1 VKLTSSLRAN
11 GNLSLAI
18 SSQRTT
24 GLYGL
29 LTHLIRRFPCK
40 SVADFCGDNS
50 RLCYNPALSSPGQY
64 RIPTELVSLTNPMN
78 FYTPNRPTRVRV
90 GATLLFLILIAALGP
105 QLLTT
110 RASVTFTVNSLL
122 DTPDVAPGNGECLDA
137 NGKCT
142 LRAAIQEANSL
153 SGDDTINFSII
164 GTINLTGAL
173 PVFSSNVNINGPG
186 AALLTVRRD
195 LGGFYRIFQSS
206 GTSSISGLTITNGR
220 TPDGV
225 TEDVA
230 PNGGGILQT
239 GGSLTLR
246 DVVVTANSTGNG
258 GNMRFGSPNLG
269 GFGGFGGGIY
279 GSGTLTMTD
288 CVISN
293 NTTGNGGNGLSS
305 GGSGGRGAG
314 IFFAPGTLTMT
325 NVVITGNH
333 TGQGGSP
340 GGNSGDAG
348 GMWTGGDFFPAQT
361 TDVILN
367 KVTISDNTTATALPN
382 SDSGTAGGIYVYN
395 GTMRLIDTTVKNNHT
410 GDAPRQAG
418 RGGGIFNSATLTVLN
433 SLISGNSTGNNSF
446 GSNNN
451 GGGIASFASL
461 TLVNTTVSG
470 NSTGQEIAGIGGG
483 VFVFNQAT
491 LINCTV
497 TGNNTPGDNAN
508 GVGGFNS
515 TITLAN
521 TIIAGN
527 GDSPNDK
534 DLQNT
539 LFSEATFISQGFNL
553 IGNADGVSAFNGV
566 GDQIGTTAA
575 PLDPHLGPLADNG
588 GLTLT
593 HALLTN
599 STALDAGSN
608 ALAKDP
614 NVTLETDQRGA
625 GRIADSLDPDSLAVV
640 DIGAFEF
647 HQTLE
652 DISNKITPE
661 DTALTVTFGL
671 GDNGP
676 AVTSVTASSNNQ
688 VVVPDANLVLSG
700 TGAARSLL
708 ITPVANQSGLAMITI
723 TVNLSGGGTLIDTF
737 TLTVLPVND
746 RPTFSVS
753 SAPAVLEDAG
763 AQTVN
768 LITNINPGPLE
779 QAQTLTFNV
788 TNNNNPGLF
797 SVAPAVSSSGTLTYT
812 PAPNVFGSAIVTV
825 VATDDGGTANGG
837 INTSTEANFTITVT
851 PVNDAPTFSKGA
863 DQTINED
870 AGFQFISN
878 WATNIN
884 QGTNESDGFSFQVTN
899 NTNPSLFSQQPSVST
914 GGSLTYSPAFNANGT
929 ADITI
934 VLKDTGGTANGGV
947 DTSAPQTFTITVN
960 AVNDAPQI
968 SLQSTFVQTNQQTP
982 RLFSASTSSSI
993 TLLDVDAGTDPIR
1006 VTLTATQGTLTLT
1019 STTGLTFVTG
1029 DGTDDD
1035 TMTFTA
1041 PQATLVARLSSVT
1054 FTPTNGFAG
1063 LANLQIVA
1071 DDEGHNGSGG
1081 PKTQTRNI
1089 SINVLSGGRLSF
1101 NTASYGVNESGTT
1114 ATITVLRENG
1124 SAGSTTV
1131 NYATSNGTAT
1141 SGASC
1146 TSGVDYVPA
1155 SGTFTWNSGDASV
1168 RQFTITICNDGSNED
1183 DETINLT
1190 LSNATGTGSL
1200 GTQPTAI
1207 LTIGNDDAPVLL
1219 TEESTDHAI
1228 ALDLVTQARD
1238 PFSLLNPHNLSSDQA
1253 RRVSLF
1259 VWRLGLLPSDTIASV
1274 HVTARDD
1281 EGRTYDLPVE
1291 ALSPVAVV
1299 GDVTQVVV
1307 RLPDNVIGAPR
1318 NLLVKV
1324 TLRGPGSNEA
1334 VISIAAP

>member
-1 VKLTSSLRAN
+1 M
-11 GNLSLAI
+11 NLITPS
-18 SSQRTT
+18 RTT
-24 GLYGL
+24 
-29 LTHLIRRFPCK
+29 C
-40 SVADFCGDNS
+40 
-50 RLCYNPALSSPGQY
+50 
-64 RIPTELVSLTNPMN
+64 
-78 FYTPNRPTRVRV
+78 VRV
-90 GATLLFLILIAALGP
+90 GATLLFLILSAIFAP

-110 RASVTFTVNSLL
+110 RASVTFSVNSLL
-122 DTPDVAPGNGECLDA
+122 DTPDVAPGNGECVDA

-142 LRAAIQEANSL
+142 LRAAIQEANSFG
-153 SGDDTINFSII
+153 GDDTINFLIT

-173 PVFSSNVNINGPG
+173 PVLSSNININGPG
-186 AALLTVRRD
+186 SGSLTVRRD
-195 LGGFYRIFQSS
+195 IGGNYRIFQSS
-206 GTSSISGLTITNGR
+206 ATSSISGLLITNGR

-246 DVVVTANSTGNG
+246 DVFIIGNSTGNG
-258 GNMRFGSPNLG
+258 GPMRFGSPNLG

-279 GSGTLTMTD
+279 ASGTLTMTD

-293 NTTGNGGNGLSS
+293 NSTGNGGTGLTS

-333 TGQGGSP
+333 TGQGGAP

-348 GMWTGGDFFPAQT
+348 GMWTGGDFFPAQA

-367 KVTISDNTTATALPN
+367 KVTISDNTTATAPAN
-382 SDSGTAGGIYVYN
+382 GDSGTGGGIYVYQ
-395 GTMRLIDTTVKNNHT
+395 GTMRLINSTVRNNHT

-418 RGGGIFNSATLTVLN
+418 LGGGIFNNATLTALN
-433 SLISGNSTGNNSF
+433 SLISGNSTGDNDF

-451 GGGIASFASL
+451 GGGIASFSSL
-461 TLVNTTVSG
+461 TLINTTVSG
-470 NSTGQEIAGIGGG
+470 NSTGAETAGIGGG
-483 VFVFNQAT
+483 VFVFNFAT

-497 TGNNTPGDNAN
+497 TGNNTPGDHAN
-508 GVGGFNS
+508 GLGGFGS
-515 TITLAN
+515 VITLAN
-521 TIIAGN
+521 TIVAGN

-534 DLQNT
+534 DLENT
-539 LFSEATFISQGFNL
+539 LFSEPTFVSQGFNL
-553 IGNADGVSAFNGV
+553 IGNADGVTAFNGV

-593 HALLTN
+593 HALLSN

-652 DISNKITPE
+652 DVSNKTTPE
-661 DTALTVTFGL
+661 DTSLTVTFGL

-708 ITPVANQSGLAMITI
+708 ITPVANQSGLATITI

-737 TLTVLPVND
+737 TVTVLPVND
-746 RPTFSVS
+746 RPAFFVLG
-753 SAPAVLEDAG
+753 APAVLEDSG

-768 LITNINPGPLE
+768 LLTNISPGPLE
-779 QAQTLTFNV
+779 EAQSVSFNV
-788 TNNNNPGLF
+788 THNTNPGLF

-812 PAPNVFGSAIVTV
+812 PAPNAFGDAIVTV

-837 INTSTEANFTITVT
+837 VNTSTEANFTISIT
-851 PVNDAPTFSKGA
+851 PVNDAPTFTKGA

-870 AGFQFISN
+870 AGSQFINN
-878 WATNIN
+878 WATNIS
-884 QGTNESDGFSFQVTN
+884 QGPSESNGFSFQVTN
-899 NTNPSLFSQQPSVST
+899 NTNPGLFSQQPTVFT
-914 GGSLTYSPAFNANGT
+914 NGLLTYSPAFNANGT

-982 RLFSASTSSSI
+982 RLFSPSTSSVISV
-993 TLLDVDAGTDPIR
+993 LDVDAGTDPIR
-1006 VTLTATQGTLTLT
+1006 ITLTATQGTVTLT

-1029 DGTDDD
+1029 DGADDE

-1041 PQATLVARLSSVT
+1041 TQDILVGRLSSVI
-1054 FTPTNGFAG
+1054 FTPNNGFSG

-1071 DDEGHNGSGG
+1071 NDDGHNGSGG
-1081 PKTQTRNI
+1081 PKTTTRNI

-1101 NTASYGVNESGTT
+1101 NTATYGVNESGTT
-1114 ATITVLRENG
+1114 ATITVLRADG
-1124 SAGSTTV
+1124 SAGSASV

-1141 SGASC
+1141 AGASC
-1146 TSGVDYVPA
+1146 TNGVDYVPA
-1155 SGTFTWNSGDASV
+1155 SGTFTWNSGDNTV

-1200 GTQPTAI
+1200 GTQPTAT

-1219 TEESTDHAI
+1219 TEELTVHAI
-1228 ALDLVTQARD
+1228 ALDLVTQTRD
-1238 PFSLLNPHNLSSDQA
+1238 PFSLLNTHNLTGDQA
-1253 RRVSLF
+1253 RRLSLF
-1259 VWRLGLLPSDTIASV
+1259 VWRLGLLPSDTTASV

-1291 ALSPVAVV
+1291 ALSPTAAV
-1299 GDVTQVVV
+1299 GDVTQIIV

-1318 NLLVKV
+1318 DLRVKV
-1324 TLRGPGSNEA
+1324 ILRGPGTNEA
-1334 VISIAAP
+1334 IISIAAP

>member
-1 VKLTSSLRAN
+1 M
-11 GNLSLAI
+11 NL
-18 SSQRTT
+18 
-24 GLYGL
+24 Y
-29 LTHLIRRFPCK
+29 P
-40 SVADFCGDNS
+40 
-50 RLCYNPALSSPGQY
+50 
-64 RIPTELVSLTNPMN
+64 
-78 FYTPNRPTRVRV
+78 PNRSTRVRV
-90 GATLLFLILIAALGP
+90 GATLLFLILIAAVGP

-110 RASVTFTVNSLL
+110 RASVTFSVNSLL

-142 LRAAIQEANSL
+142 LRAAIQEANSFG
-153 SGDDTINFSII
+153 GDDTINFLVT

-173 PVFSSNVNINGPG
+173 PVLSSNININGPG
-186 AALLTVRRD
+186 SGSLTVRRD

-206 GTSSISGLTITNGR
+206 GASSISGLTITNGR

-225 TEDVA
+225 NEDVA

-246 DVVVTANSTGNG
+246 DVVITGNSTGNG
-258 GNMRFGSPNLG
+258 APMRFGSPNLG

-279 GSGTLTMTD
+279 ASGTLTMTD

-293 NTTGNGGNGLSS
+293 NTTGNGGTGLQS

-325 NVVITGNH
+325 NVTITGNH

-348 GMWTGGDFFPAQT
+348 GMWTGGDFFPAQA

-367 KVTISDNTTATALPN
+367 RVTISDNTTATGLSN
-382 SDSGTAGGIYVYN
+382 GDSGTGGGIYAYQ
-395 GTMRLIDTTVKNNHT
+395 GTMRLINSTVRNNHT
-410 GDAPRQAG
+410 GNAPRQAG
-418 RGGGIFNSATLTVLN
+418 RGGGIFNSASLTALN
-433 SLISGNSTGNNSF
+433 SLISGNSTGDNDF

-451 GGGIASFASL
+451 GGGIASFSSL
-461 TLVNTTVSG
+461 TLINTTVSG
-470 NSTGQEIAGIGGG
+470 NSTGAETAGIGGG
-483 VFVFNQAT
+483 VFVFNLAT
-491 LINCTV
+491 LINCTI
-497 TGNNTPGDNAN
+497 TGNNTPGDHAN
-508 GVGGFNS
+508 GLGGFGS
-515 TITLAN
+515 VITLAN
-521 TIIAGN
+521 TIVAGN

-534 DLQNT
+534 DLENT
-539 LFSEATFISQGFNL
+539 LFSEATFVSQGFNL
-553 IGNADGVSAFNGV
+553 IGNADGVTTFNGV

-575 PLDPHLGPLADNG
+575 PLNPHLGPLADNG
-588 GLTLT
+588 GPTLT
-593 HALLTN
+593 HALLSN

-614 NVTLETDQRGA
+614 NVTLETDQRGT
-625 GRIADSLDPDSLAVV
+625 GRIADSPDPDSLAVV

-652 DISNKITPE
+652 DISDKTTAE
-661 DTALTVTFGL
+661 DTPLTVTFGL

-676 AVTSVTASSNNQ
+676 GVTSVTASSNNQ

-708 ITPVANQSGLAMITI
+708 ITPVANQSGLATI
-723 TVNLSGGGTLIDTF
+723 TVTVNLTGGGTLTDTF
-737 TLTVLPVND
+737 TLTVLSVND
-746 RPTFSVS
+746 RPTFSVLG
-753 SAPAVLEDAG
+753 APAILEDAG

-768 LITNINPGPLE
+768 LITNISPGPLE
-779 QAQTLTFNV
+779 QAQSVSFSV

-797 SVAPAVSSSGTLTYT
+797 SVAPAVDSSGTLTYT
-812 PAPNVFGSAIVTV
+812 SAPNAFGNAIVTV

-837 INTSTEANFTITVT
+837 LNTSTEANFTITVT
-851 PVNDAPTFSKGA
+851 PVNDAPTFTKGA

-870 AGFQFISN
+870 AGFQFVSN
-878 WATNIN
+878 WATNIS
-884 QGTNESDGFSFQVTN
+884 QGQNESDGFGFQVTN

-914 GGSLTYSPAFNANGT
+914 SGSLTYSPAFNANGT

-934 VLKDTGGTANGGV
+934 VLKDTGGTANGGA
-947 DTSAPQTFTITVN
+947 DTSSSQTFTITVN

-968 SLQSTFVQTNQQTP
+968 SLQSTFVNINQQTP
-982 RLFSASTSSSI
+982 RLFSASTSSVISV
-993 TLLDVDAGTDPIR
+993 LDVDAGTDPIR
-1006 VTLTATQGTLTLT
+1006 ITLTATQGTVTLT

-1041 PQATLVARLSSVT
+1041 PQDILVARLSSVI
-1054 FTPTNGFAG
+1054 FTPNNGFSG
-1063 LANLQIVA
+1063 SANLQIIA
-1071 DDEGHNGSGG
+1071 NDDGHNGSGG
-1081 PKTQTRNI
+1081 PKTATRNI
-1089 SINVLSGGRLSF
+1089 SINVLSGGRMSF
-1101 NTASYGVNESGTT
+1101 NAASYGVNESGTT
-1114 ATITVLRENG
+1114 ATITVLRQDG
-1124 SAGSTTV
+1124 SAGSASV

-1155 SGTFTWNSGDASV
+1155 SGTFTWNSGDASA

-1190 LSNATGTGSL
+1190 LSNVTGTGSL
-1200 GTQPTAI
+1200 GTQPTAT
-1207 LTIGNDDAPVLL
+1207 LTIGNDDAPALL
-1219 TEESTDHAI
+1219 TEDLTNHAI
-1228 ALDLVTQARD
+1228 ALDLVTQKRD
-1238 PFSLLNPHNLSSDQA
+1238 PFSLLNPFNLSNDQA

-1291 ALSPVAVV
+1291 VLSPIAAV
-1299 GDVTQVVV
+1299 GDVTQIVV

-1318 NLLVKV
+1318 DLLVKV

>member
-1 VKLTSSLRAN
+1 
-11 GNLSLAI
+11 
-18 SSQRTT
+18 
-24 GLYGL
+24 
-29 LTHLIRRFPCK
+29 
-40 SVADFCGDNS
+40 
-50 RLCYNPALSSPGQY
+50 
-64 RIPTELVSLTNPMN
+64 MN
-78 FYTPNRPTRVRV
+78 IYTPSRPTCVRV
-90 GATLLFLILIAALGP
+90 GATLLFLILIAVVAP
-105 QLLTT
+105 QFLTT
-110 RASVTFTVNSLL
+110 RASVTFSVNSLL
-122 DTPDVAPGNGECLDA
+122 DAPDVAPGNGECLDA

-142 LRAAIQEANSL
+142 LRAAIQEANSFG
-153 SGDDTINFSII
+153 GDDTISFFVT

-173 PVFSSNVNINGPG
+173 PVLSSNVNINGPG
-186 AALLTVRRD
+186 SGLLTVRRD
-195 LGGFYRIFQSS
+195 IGGNYRIFQSS

-246 DVVVTANSTGNG
+246 DVVITGNSTGNG
-258 GNMRFGSPNLG
+258 GPMRFGSPNLG

-279 GSGTLTMTD
+279 ASGTLTMTD

-293 NTTGNGGNGLSS
+293 NTTGNGGTGLQS

-333 TGQGGSP
+333 TGQGGAP

-348 GMWTGGDFFPAQT
+348 GMWTGGDFFPAQA

-367 KVTISDNTTATALPN
+367 KVTISDNTTATAPSN
-382 SDSGTAGGIYVYN
+382 GDSGTGGGIYAFQ
-395 GTMRLIDTTVKNNHT
+395 GTMRLINSTVRNNHT

-433 SLISGNSTGNNSF
+433 SLISGNSTGNNDF

-451 GGGIASFASL
+451 GGGIASFSSL
-461 TLVNTTVSG
+461 TLINTTVSG
-470 NSTGQEIAGIGGG
+470 NSTGAETAGIGGG
-483 VFVFNQAT
+483 VFVFNLAT
-491 LINCTV
+491 LINCTI
-497 TGNNTPGDNAN
+497 TGNSTPGDHAN
-508 GVGGFNS
+508 GVGGFGS
-515 TITLAN
+515 VITLAN
-521 TIIAGN
+521 TIVAGN
-527 GDSPNDK
+527 GNSPNDK
-534 DLQNT
+534 DLENT
-539 LFSEATFISQGFNL
+539 LFSAPTFVSQGFNL
-553 IGNADGVSAFNGV
+553 IGNADGVTAFNGV

-593 HALLTN
+593 HALLSN

-614 NVTLETDQRGA
+614 NVTLETDQRGT

-652 DISNKITPE
+652 DISDKTTSE
-661 DTALTVTFGL
+661 DTPLTVTFGL
-671 GDNGP
+671 GDTGP
-676 AVTSVTASSNNQ
+676 AVTSVTASSSNQ

-708 ITPVANQSGLAMITI
+708 ITPVANQSGLATITV
-723 TVNLSGGGTLIDTF
+723 TVNLSGGGTLTDTF

-746 RPTFSVS
+746 RPTFFVLG
-753 SAPAVLEDAG
+753 APAVLEDSG

-768 LITNINPGPLE
+768 LITNISPGPLE
-779 QAQTLTFNV
+779 EAQSVSFNV
-788 TNNNNPGLF
+788 THNNNPGLF
-797 SVAPAVSSSGTLTYT
+797 AVAPAVSSSGTLTYT
-812 PAPNVFGSAIVTV
+812 PAPNAFGNAIVTV

-837 INTSTEANFTITVT
+837 VNTSTEENFTISIT
-851 PVNDAPTFSKGA
+851 PVNDAPSFTKGA
-863 DQTINED
+863 NQTINED

-878 WATNIN
+878 WATNVS
-884 QGTNESDGFSFQVTN
+884 QGPNESDGFGFQVTN
-899 NTNPSLFSQQPSVST
+899 NTNPGLFSQQPAVST
-914 GGSLTYSPAFNANGT
+914 SGSLTYSPAFNANGT

-968 SLQSTFVQTNQQTP
+968 SLQATFVQTNQQTP
-982 RLFSASTSSSI
+982 RLFSPSTSSVIS
-993 TLLDVDAGTDPIR
+993 LLDVDAGEDPIR

-1041 PQATLVARLSSVT
+1041 PQTTLVARLSSVI
-1054 FTPTNGFAG
+1054 FTPNNGFAG
-1063 LANLQIVA
+1063 LANLQIIA
-1071 DDEGHNGSGG
+1071 DDEGHNGAGG
-1081 PKTQTRNI
+1081 PKTATRNI
-1089 SINVLSGGRLSF
+1089 SIAVQSGGRLSF
-1101 NTASYGVNESGTT
+1101 NTATYGVNESGTT

-1124 SAGSTTV
+1124 SAGSASV
-1131 NYATSNGTAT
+1131 DYATSSGTAT

-1146 TSGVDYVPA
+1146 TAGVDYIPA
-1155 SGTFTWNSGDASV
+1155 SGTFTWNSGDVSTK
-1168 RQFTITICNDGSNED
+1168 QFTITICNDGLNED

-1200 GTQPTAI
+1200 GTQPTAT

-1219 TEESTDHAI
+1219 TEELTDHAI
-1228 ALDLVTQARD
+1228 ALDLVTQTRD
-1238 PFSLLNPHNLSSDQA
+1238 PFSLLNPFNLTGDKA

-1259 VWRLGLLPSDTIASV
+1259 VWRLGLLPSDTTASV
-1274 HVTARDD
+1274 QVTARDD
-1281 EGRTYDLPVE
+1281 EGRTYALPVE
-1291 ALSPVAVV
+1291 ALSPLVTP
-1299 GDVTQVVV
+1299 GDVTQIVV
-1307 RLPDNVIGAPR
+1307 RLPDSVIGAPR
-1318 NLLVKV
+1318 DLRVKV
-1324 TLRGPGSNEA
+1324 ILRGPGTNEA
-1334 VISIAAP
+1334 VISIAAQ

>member
-1 VKLTSSLRAN
+1 
-11 GNLSLAI
+11 
-18 SSQRTT
+18 
-24 GLYGL
+24 
-29 LTHLIRRFPCK
+29 
-40 SVADFCGDNS
+40 
-50 RLCYNPALSSPGQY
+50 
-64 RIPTELVSLTNPMN
+64 MN
-78 FYTPNRPTRVRV
+78 FYTPSRPTCVRV
-90 GATLLFLILIAALGP
+90 GATFLFLILIAVFAP

-110 RASVTFTVNSLL
+110 RASVTFSVNSLL

-153 SGDDTINFSII
+153 SGDDTINISVA

-173 PVFSSNVNINGPG
+173 PVLSSNVNINGPG
-186 AALLTVRRD
+186 SGSLTVRRD

-206 GTSSISGLTITNGR
+206 GASSISGLTITNGR

-246 DVVVTANSTGNG
+246 DVFIIGNSTGNG
-258 GNMRFGSPNLG
+258 GSMRFGSPNLG
-269 GFGGFGGGIY
+269 GFGGFGGVIY
-279 GSGTLTMTD
+279 ASGTLTMTD
-288 CVISN
+288 CLISN
-293 NTTGNGGNGLSS
+293 NTTGNGGTGLQS

-325 NVVITGNH
+325 NVLITGNH
-333 TGQGGSP
+333 TGQGGAP
-340 GGNSGDAG
+340 DGNSGDAG
-348 GMWTGGDFFPAQT
+348 GMWTGGDFFPAQA

-382 SDSGTAGGIYVYN
+382 GDSGTGGGIYAYQ
-395 GTMRLIDTTVKNNHT
+395 GTMRLINTTVRNNHT
-410 GDAPRQAG
+410 GNAPRQSG
-418 RGGGIFNSATLTVLN
+418 RGGGIFNSATLTALN
-433 SLISGNSTGNNSF
+433 SLISGNSTGDNGP

-451 GGGIASFASL
+451 GGGIASFSSL
-461 TLVNTTVSG
+461 TLINTTVSG
-470 NSTGQEIAGIGGG
+470 NSTGADTAGIGGG
-483 VFVFNQAT
+483 VFVFNLAT

-497 TGNNTPGDNAN
+497 TGNNTPGDHAN

-515 TITLAN
+515 VITLAN
-521 TIIAGN
+521 TIVAGN

-534 DLQNT
+534 DLENT
-539 LFSEATFISQGFNL
+539 LFSEPTFVSQGFNL
-553 IGNADGVSAFNGV
+553 IGNADGVTTFNGV
-566 GDQIGTTAA
+566 GDQIGATAA

-593 HALLTN
+593 HALLSN

-652 DISNKITPE
+652 DISNKTTPE
-661 DTALTVTFGL
+661 DTSLSVTFGL

-708 ITPVANQSGLAMITI
+708 ITPVANQSGLATITV
-723 TVNLSGGGTLIDTF
+723 TVNLSGGGTLTDTF
-737 TLTVLPVND
+737 TLTVVPVND
-746 RPTFSVS
+746 RPTFSVVA
-753 SAPAVLEDAG
+753 APAVLEDSG

-768 LITNINPGPLE
+768 LINNISAGPLE
-779 QAQTLTFNV
+779 EAQSVSFNV

-797 SVAPAVSSSGTLTYT
+797 SVAPAISSSGTLTYT
-812 PAPNVFGSAIVTV
+812 AAPNAFGNAIVTV

-837 INTSTEANFTITVT
+837 VNISTEENFTISIT
-851 PVNDAPTFSKGA
+851 PVNDTPTFTKGA

-870 AGFQFISN
+870 AGFQFVSN
-878 WATNIN
+878 WATNVS
-884 QGTNESDGFSFQVTN
+884 QGPNESDGFGFQVTN
-899 NTNPSLFSQQPSVST
+899 NTNPGLFFQQPTVST
-914 GGSLTYSPAFNANGT
+914 NGSLTYSPMLHANGT

-934 VLKDTGGTANGGV
+934 VLKDTGGTANSGV

-968 SLQSTFVQTNQQTP
+968 SFTSTFVQAIQQTP
-982 RLFSASTSSSI
+982 LLFSASTSRSI
-993 TLLDVDAGTDPIR
+993 SLLDVDSGTDPIR

-1019 STTGLTFVTG
+1019 STTDLTFVTG
-1029 DGTDDD
+1029 DGADDE
-1035 TMTFTA
+1035 TMTFKGTMI
-1041 PQATLVARLSSVT
+1041 TLNARLNGVI
-1054 FTPTNGFAG
+1054 FTPNNGFAG

-1071 DDEGHNGSGG
+1071 DDEGHNGAGG
-1081 PKTQTRNI
+1081 PKTATRNI
-1089 SINVLSGGRLSF
+1089 SIGVVSGGRLSF
-1101 NTASYGVNESGTT
+1101 NTATYGVNESGTT
-1114 ATITVLRENG
+1114 ATITVLREDGAAG
-1124 SAGSTTV
+1124 SATV
-1131 NYATSNGTAT
+1131 NYTTSNGTAT

-1146 TSGVDYVPA
+1146 TSGVDYLPA
-1155 SGTFTWNSGDASV
+1155 SGTFTWNSGDNSV

-1183 DETINLT
+1183 NETINLT

-1200 GTQPTAI
+1200 GTQPTAT

-1219 TEESTDHAI
+1219 TEELTGHAI
-1228 ALDLVTQARD
+1228 ALDLVTQTRD
-1238 PFSLLNPHNLSSDQA
+1238 PFSLLNTHNLTGDQA
-1253 RRVSLF
+1253 RRLSLF
-1259 VWRLGLLPSDTIASV
+1259 VWRLGLLPSDTTASV

-1291 ALSPVAVV
+1291 ALSPIAAV

-1318 NLLVKV
+1318 DLLVKV
-1324 TLRGPGSNEA
+1324 ILRGPGTNEA
-1334 VISIAAP
+1334 VILIAAP

>member
-1 VKLTSSLRAN
+1 MV
-11 GNLSLAI
+11 SLARELVHHRDTENTEVA
-18 SSQRTT
+18 QRIP
-24 GLYGL
+24 G
-29 LTHLIRRFPCK
+29 K
-40 SVADFCGDNS
+40 SVIAATIRSCATIPP
-50 RLCYNPALSSPGQY
+50 CPCPGSTVLPNKL
-64 RIPTELVSLTNPMN
+64 IVSLKNLMN
-78 FYTPNRPTRVRV
+78 FYTPSRPTCVRV
-90 GATLLFLILIAALGP
+90 GATLLFLILIAAVAP

-110 RASVTFTVNSLL
+110 RASVTFSVNSLL

-142 LRAAIQEANSL
+142 LRAAIQEANSFG
-153 SGDDTINFSII
+153 GDDTINFLIT

-173 PVFSSNVNINGPG
+173 PVLSSNININGPG
-186 AALLTVRRD
+186 SGSLTVRRD
-195 LGGFYRIFQSS
+195 IGGNYRIFQSS
-206 GTSSISGLTITNGR
+206 ATSTISGLLITNGR

-246 DVVVTANSTGNG
+246 DVVITGNSTGNG
-258 GNMRFGSPNLG
+258 GPMRFGSPNLG

-279 GSGTLTMTD
+279 ASGTLTMTD

-293 NTTGNGGNGLSS
+293 NTTGNGGAGLQS

-333 TGQGGSP
+333 TGQGGAP

-348 GMWTGGDFFPAQT
+348 GMWTGGDFFPAQA

-382 SDSGTAGGIYVYN
+382 GDSGTGGGIYAYQ
-395 GTMRLIDTTVKNNHT
+395 GTMRLINSTVRNNHT

-418 RGGGIFNSATLTVLN
+418 RGGGIFNSATLTALN
-433 SLISGNSTGNNSF
+433 SLISGNSTGNNDF

-451 GGGIASFASL
+451 GGGIASFSSL
-461 TLVNTTVSG
+461 TLINTTVSG
-470 NSTGQEIAGIGGG
+470 NSTGAETAGIGGG
-483 VFVFNQAT
+483 VFVFNLAT

-497 TGNNTPGDNAN
+497 TGNNTPGDHAN
-508 GVGGFNS
+508 GVGGFGS
-515 TITLAN
+515 VITLAN
-521 TIIAGN
+521 TIVAGN

-534 DLQNT
+534 DLEND
-539 LFSEATFISQGFNL
+539 LFSPATFVSQGFNL
-553 IGNADGVSAFNGV
+553 IGNADGVTAFNGV
-566 GDQIGTTAA
+566 GDQTGATAA
-575 PLDPHLGPLADNG
+575 PLNPHLGPLADNG

-593 HALLTN
+593 HALLSN

-652 DISNKITPE
+652 DISDKTTPE
-661 DTALTVTFGL
+661 DTSLTVTFGL

-688 VVVPDANLVLSG
+688 GVVPDANLVLSG
-700 TGAARSLL
+700 AGAARSLL
-708 ITPVANQSGLAMITI
+708 ITPVANQSGLATITV
-723 TVNLSGGGTLIDTF
+723 TVNLSGGGTLTDTF
-737 TLTVLPVND
+737 TLTVVPVND
-746 RPTFSVS
+746 RPTFFVLG
-753 SAPAVLEDAG
+753 APAVLEDSG

-768 LITNINPGPLE
+768 LLTNISPGPLE
-779 QAQTLTFNV
+779 EAQSVSFNV

-797 SVAPAVSSSGTLTYT
+797 SVAPAISSSGTLTYT
-812 PAPNVFGSAIVTV
+812 PAPNAFGNAIVTV

-837 INTSTEANFTITVT
+837 VNTSTEQNFTISIT
-851 PVNDAPTFSKGA
+851 PVNDAPTFTKGA

-870 AGFQFISN
+870 AGLQFTNN
-878 WATNIN
+878 WATNIS
-884 QGTNESDGFSFQVTN
+884 QGPNESDGFSFQVTN
-899 NTNPSLFSQQPSVST
+899 NTNPGLFFQQPSVST
-914 GGSLTYSPAFNANGT
+914 NGSLTYSPTFNASGT

-934 VLKDTGGTANGGV
+934 VLKDTGGTANGGA
-947 DTSAPQTFTITVN
+947 DTSASQTFTITVN

-968 SLQSTFVQTNQQTP
+968 SLQSTFVQATQQTP
-982 RLFSASTSSSI
+982 RLFSPSTSSSI
-993 TLLDVDAGTDPIR
+993 SLLDVDAGADPIR
-1006 VTLTATQGTLTLT
+1006 ITLTATQGTLTLT
-1019 STTGLTFVTG
+1019 STTGLTFITG
-1029 DGTDDD
+1029 DGTDDA
-1035 TMTFTA
+1035 TMTFEGTQTA
-1041 PQATLVARLSSVT
+1041 LNACFLTGVI
-1054 FTPTNGFAG
+1054 FTPNNGFAG

-1071 DDEGHNGSGG
+1071 DDQGHNGSGG
-1081 PKTQTRNI
+1081 PKTAIRNI
-1089 SINVLSGGRLSF
+1089 SINVQSGGRFSF
-1101 NTASYGVNESGTT
+1101 NTATYGVNESGTT

-1124 SAGSTTV
+1124 AAGSATV

-1146 TSGVDYVPA
+1146 TNGVDYLPA
-1155 SGTFTWNSGDASV
+1155 SGTLTWNSGDNTA

-1190 LSNATGTGSL
+1190 LNNATGTGSL
-1200 GTQPTAI
+1200 GTQPTAT

-1219 TEESTDHAI
+1219 TEELTGHAI
-1228 ALDLVTQARD
+1228 ALDLVTQTRD
-1238 PFSLLNPHNLSSDQA
+1238 PFSLLNTHNLTGDQA
-1253 RRVSLF
+1253 RRLSLF
-1259 VWRLGLLPSDTIASV
+1259 VWRLGLLPSDTTASV

-1291 ALSPVAVV
+1291 ALSPMAAV
-1299 GDVTQVVV
+1299 GDVTQIVV
-1307 RLPDNVIGAPR
+1307 RLPDNVIGTPR
-1318 NLLVKV
+1318 DLLVKV
-1324 TLRGPGSNEA
+1324 ILRGPGTNEA